1 VLPAFKLS
9 SRALAAALVLLVSVP
24 AGPAGARGTAEIAAL
39 QVGLRR
45 DGLYV
50 GAVDGLYGAATSA
63 AVAELQRRAGL
74 PPTGEFGTDARRLL
88 GRYARATLGSRP
100 LTRGMSGWDVAA
112 LQFLLAWHG
121 FPSGALDGTLGVE
134 TETAVLRFEQWAG
147 LAADRVAGPA
157 VLAAL
162 RTPLAR
168 SPISLAWPLLL
179 PMGDPFG
186 PRADRFHS
194 GIDIPAATGTPVH
207 AAGGGE
213 VVYAGWRDG
222 GWGNEVTIAH
232 GHGVRA
238 MYAHLSTV
246 SVAVGQHV
254 RAGDTIGLVGA
265 TGDAIGPH
273 LHFELRLRGAAIDP
287 LTALPPP
294 VGHVTGGG
302 TGAND

>member
-1 VLPAFKLS
+1 VLSWPRLTA
-9 SRALAAALVLLVSVP
+9 ALALALFVCGV
-24 AGPAGARGTAEIAAL
+24 AHARGTADVAAL

-45 DGLYV
+45 EGLYA
-50 GAVDGLYGAATSA
+50 GAVDGVYGTGTSL

-74 PPTGEFGTDARRLL
+74 PATGVVGPGTRQLL
-88 GRYARATLGSRP
+88 GVYARATLGSRP
-100 LTRGMSGWDVAA
+100 LARGTSGWDVAA

-121 FPSGALDGTLGVE
+121 FPSGTLNGELGVS
-134 TETAVLRFEQWAG
+134 TEAALMRFEQWAG
-147 LAADRVAGPA
+147 LPEDGVAGPD

-162 RTPLAR
+162 REPLPR
-168 SPISLAWPLLL
+168 SPIQLAWPLAL

-186 PRADRFHS
+186 PRGDRFHA
-194 GIDIPAATGTPVH
+194 GIDIPAPLATPVA
-207 AAGGGE
+207 AAGDGE

-238 MYAHLSTV
+238 MYAHLSSV
-246 SVAVGQHV
+246 GVAVGDHV
-254 RAGDTIGLVGA
+254 EAGETIGLVGA
-265 TGDAIGPH
+265 TGDATGPH

-294 VGHVTGGG
+294 LGEVAGGG
-302 TGAND
+302 AHDTVG

>member
-1 VLPAFKLS
+1 VV
-9 SRALAAALVLLVSVP
+9 AAAVVVLVCVP
-24 AGPAGARGTAEIAAL
+24 AAGAAGARGTAEVAAL
-39 QVGLRR
+39 QVGLRKE
-45 DGLYV
+45 GLYV
-50 GAVDGLYGAATSA
+50 GSVDGFFGTATSA

-74 PPTGEFGTDARRLL
+74 PPTGVFGADTRELL

-100 LTRGMSGWDVAA
+100 LRRGMSGWDVTA

-121 FPSGALDGTLGVE
+121 FPSGALDGTLGAE
-134 TETAVLRFEQWAG
+134 TEAALVRFEQWAG
-147 LAADRVAGPA
+147 LTPDRIAGA
-157 VLAAL
+157 GVLAAL
-162 RTPLAR
+162 RAPPQR
-168 SPISLAWPLLL
+168 SPIPLVWPLLL

-194 GIDIPAATGTPVH
+194 GIDIPAATGTPVR
-207 AAGGGE
+207 AAGDGE

-238 MYAHLSTV
+238 MYAHLSSV
-246 SVAVGQHV
+246 GVAVGQRV

-265 TGDAIGPH
+265 TGDATGPH

-294 VGHVTGGG
+294 LGHVTGGG
-302 TGAND
+302 SGTND